1 MHSTDTVTLGLL
13 LLIACL
19 VAIVCRRFGQ
29 PYAIGLVV
37 AGIGL
42 SLSGYHS
49 GIELT
54 PELVFS
60 VCCHRWSSRPRC
72 IWAGAVPA

>member
-1 MHSTDTVTLGLL
+1 LSPSSAAASV
-13 LLIACL
+13 
-19 VAIVCRRFGQ
+19 Q

-60 VCCHRWSSRPRC
+60 VLHRHLRGRRC
-72 IWAGAVPA
+72 IWAGTVPA

>member
-1 MHSTDTVTLGLL
+1 
-13 LLIACL
+13 
-19 VAIVCRRFGQ
+19 
-29 PYAIGLVV
+29 VV

-60 VCCHRWSSRPRC
+60 VLHRHLRGRRC
-72 IWAGAVPA
+72 IWAGTVPA